1 MQTDLD
7 IHVNNNNNKKISNL
21 KGQNKLIHIHS
32 HQSIFIRH
40 DQNVWW
46 FESRKQEKAWK
57 SERGRQE
64 IEQSVMY
71 SMFKLELFGNTIV
84 GIRKL

>member
-1 MQTDLD
+1 MQTDPD

-40 DQNVWW
+40 DQNV
-46 FESRKQEKAWK
+46 
-57 SERGRQE
+57 
-64 IEQSVMY
+64 
-71 SMFKLELFGNTIV
+71 
-84 GIRKL
+84 